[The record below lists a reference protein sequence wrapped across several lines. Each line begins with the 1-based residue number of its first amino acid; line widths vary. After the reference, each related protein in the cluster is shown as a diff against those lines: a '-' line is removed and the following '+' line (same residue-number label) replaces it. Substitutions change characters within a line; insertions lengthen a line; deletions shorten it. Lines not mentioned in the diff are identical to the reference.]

1 MITHPQVDRF
11 LDTIKRKEAQE
22 NTIAVVSLIRSGFPE
37 LTEHLKY
44 GLPFYHFKG
53 KGLCYVT
60 YHVTVKTVVVGFMD
74 GKQMQHPLLKQT
86 AKQKRVRHLI
96 YEASE
101 DWPEQL
107 YLAIQEAM
115 TLIK

>member
-1 MITHPQVDRF
+1 MIAHPQVESF
-11 LDTIKRKEAQE
+11 LDRIKNQEVQE
-22 NTIAVVSLIRSGFPE
+22 NTIAVVTLIRNGFPE

-44 GLPFYHFKG
+44 GIPFYHYKG

-60 YHVTVKTVVVGFMD
+60 YHVTVKTVVVGFME
-74 GKQMQHPLLKQT
+74 GTKMQHPLLKQT
-86 AKQKRVRHLI
+86 AKQKRIRHLI
-96 YEASE
+96 YAPTE
-101 DWPEQL
+101 DWSEQL